1 MSHRPDLRPETLA
14 VSLGRPART
23 PGAPLNV
30 APVMT
35 STYIG
40 MHDTSGP
47 ELGYGRDGNATWTAL
62 EDVIGALGGGR
73 AVTFASGMAAASAV
87 LDLLGAG
94 GTIVLP
100 TSCYL
105 GVSGLVRARAEKYGW
120 HVRPVDVADTDAV
133 LAAADGADLVW
144 LESPTNPLME
154 VADLP
159 RLGAELRGRVRT
171 VVDNTFATA
180 MLQRPLEQGFD
191 LVLESGTKFVGG
203 HSDLLLGA
211 LTVRPDGPGADE
223 LFDALAAGRH
233 DSGAVPGPM
242 EAWLALRGIRT
253 MPLRVRAAVHNA
265 GVLAPRL
272 AAHRAVG
279 RVRYPGLP
287 DDPGHARAA
296 ATMDGFGS
304 LLSVELADGPTAER
318 FVEGCDLWVHAT
330 SLGGVESTLER
341 RRRWSGE
348 LAVVPEGL
356 VRLSVGVEHVED
368 LWADLERSLDAL

>member
-1 MSHRPDLRPETLA
+1 M
-14 VSLGRPART
+14 
-23 PGAPLNV
+23 
-30 APVMT
+30 
-35 STYIG
+35 
-40 MHDTSGP
+40 
-47 ELGYGRDGNATWTAL
+47 
-62 EDVIGALGGGR
+62 
-73 AVTFASGMAAASAV
+73 
-87 LDLLGAG
+87 
-94 GTIVLP
+94 
-100 TSCYL
+100 
-105 GVSGLVRARAEKYGW
+105 
-120 HVRPVDVADTDAV
+120 VRP
-133 LAAADGADLVW
+133 G
-144 LESPTNPLME
+144 
-154 VADLP
+154 
-159 RLGAELRGRVRT
+159 
-171 VVDNTFATA
+171 
-180 MLQRPLEQGFD
+180 
-191 LVLESGTKFVGG
+191 
-203 HSDLLLGA
+203 
-211 LTVRPDGPGADE
+211 GPGADE

-272 AAHRAVG
+272 AAHPAVD

-318 FVEGCDLWVHAT
+318 FVDGCHLWVHAT

-368 LWADLERSLDAL
+368 LWADLEQALP

>member
-1 MSHRPDLRPETLA
+1 MDHDLDLHRDTLA
-14 VSLGRPART
+14 VSLGRPTRT

-30 APVMT
+30 SPVLA
-35 STYIG
+35 STYVG
-40 MHDTSGP
+40 AHDTTTA
-47 ELGYGRDGNATWTAL
+47 LGYGRDGNETWSAL
-62 EDVIGALGGGR
+62 EEVLGTLEGGR
-73 AVTFASGMAAASAV
+73 CVTFASGMAAASAV
-87 LDLLGAG
+87 LDLLAPGD
-94 GTIVLP
+94 TVVLP

-105 GVSGLVRARAEKYGW
+105 GVSALVRSRAEKFGW
-120 HVRPVDVADTDAV
+120 VLREVDVADTEAV

-159 RLGAELRGRVRT
+159 GIGAALRGRVRT
-171 VVDNTFATA
+171 VVDNTFASA
-180 MLQRPLEQGFD
+180 LLQRPLEHGFD
-191 LVLESGTKFVGG
+191 VVLESGTKFVGG

-211 LTVRPDGPGADE
+211 LSVRTDGDGADE
-223 LFDALAAGRH
+223 LFAALAAVRH

-242 EAWLALRGIRT
+242 ETWLALRGIRT
-253 MPLRVRAAVHNA
+253 MPLRVRAAVANA
-265 GVLAPRL
+265 GVLAERL
-272 AAHRAVG
+272 AAHPAVR

-287 DDPGHARAA
+287 SDEGHARAA

-318 FVEGCDLWVHAT
+318 FVDGCTLWTHAT
-330 SLGGVESTLER
+330 SLGSVESTFER

-348 LAVVPEGL
+348 LDVVPEGL
-356 VRLSVGVEHVED
+356 VRMSVGVEHADD